1 MDIDRHIRVIQP
13 LWISRMYM
21 FSSDK
26 EYGYANTPDIQI
38 RNTGTYVNCK

>member
-13 LWISRMYM
+13 LWISRMNM

-26 EYGYANTPDIQI
+26 EYGYANTLQTYRVEI
-38 RNTGTYVNCK
+38 REPM